1 MGDVNWWLMAL
12 AFVLGLLLTFA
23 MMIRKVTREVPVTH
37 TVSVAA
43 TAAGAAA
50 AGGAAAKVR
59 GVAEKVHGDVR
70 GVAEKVHGDVHAAA
84 EKVHGDVRGAAEK
97 VHGDVHAAAEKVH
110 GDVHAAAEKV
120 HGDVHAAAEKV
131 HDDVHTLA
139 QKVDT
144 VESRGIIEAAPYGSG
159 SIRVTRRR
167 SAPAGYRIKG
177 VKKTGRYYTA
187 ESPDF
192 DAIETELWFLN
203 GESAEKAGF
212 LRWDA
217 KGDNM
222 VGLVEGAG
230 TGAVAAHIASVD
242 AVPAGPYGRGSAK
255 ADVDGSGPAG
265 WTIKGNADSMLYHTT
280 DSQWYGQT
288 IAEVWFADEES
299 ARAAGFLRWD
309 SDSAAG
315 ARAAV
320 ASIEEVPAGPYGKGS
335 ANSGAGGS
343 GPRGWLIKGNADSM
357 LFHGP
362 DSPAYEQT
370 IAEVWF
376 FDEATARAAGF
387 DKWDKNF
394 K

>member
-1 MGDVNWWLMAL
+1 
-12 AFVLGLLLTFA
+12 
-23 MMIRKVTREVPVTH
+23 VPVNH
-37 TVSVAA
+37 TVSA
-43 TAAGAAA
+43 TP

-70 GVAEKVHGDVHAAA
+70 DVAEKVHGDVRDVAEKVHGDVRCAA
-84 EKVHGDVRGAAEK
+84 EKVHGDVRG
-97 VHGDVHAAAEKVH
+97 
-110 GDVHAAAEKV
+110 AAEKV

-177 VKKTGRYYTA
+177 VKKTGRYHTA

-192 DAIETELWFLN
+192 DEIETELWFLN
-203 GESAEKAGF
+203 EESAEKAGF

-217 KGDNM
+217 PDAP
-222 VGLVEGAG
+222 VGKF
-230 TGAVAAHIASVD
+230 ASVD
-242 AVPAGPYGRGSAK
+242 
-255 ADVDGSGPAG
+255 D
-265 WTIKGNADSMLYHTT
+265 
-280 DSQWYGQT
+280 
-288 IAEVWFADEES
+288 
-299 ARAAGFLRWD
+299 
-309 SDSAAG
+309 
-315 ARAAV
+315 
-320 ASIEEVPAGPYGKGS
+320 VPAGPYGKGS
-335 ANSGAGGS
+335 AKTDADGS
-343 GPRGWLIKGNADSM
+343 GPEGWLIKGNADSM

-387 DKWDKNF
+387 DKWDKNV

>member
-110 GDVHAAAEKV
+110 
-120 HGDVHAAAEKV
+120 
-131 HDDVHTLA
+131 DDVHTLA

-144 VESRGIIEAAPYGSG
+144 VESRGIIEVAPYGSG

-167 SAPAGYRIKG
+167 NAPAGYRIKG
-177 VKKTGRYYTA
+177 AEKTRRYHTS

-203 GESAEKAGF
+203 EESAGKAGF

-217 KGDNM
+217 KGDDK

-230 TGAVAAHIASVD
+230 TGAVAAHFASVD
-242 AVPAGPYGRGSAK
+242 DVSAGPYGRGSAK
-255 ADVDGSGPAG
+255 ADVDGSGPA
-265 WTIKGNADSMLYHTT
+265 
-280 DSQWYGQT
+280 
-288 IAEVWFADEES
+288 
-299 ARAAGFLRWD
+299 AAGD
-309 SDSAAG
+309 
-315 ARAAV
+315 
-320 ASIEEVPAGPYGKGS
+320 GKCRNERQTEQRGETDQYRP
-335 ANSGAGGS
+335 GAGQPRASGFRLRFGHFGS
-343 GPRGWLIKGNADSM
+343 VCMEETP
-357 LFHGP
+357 
-362 DSPAYEQT
+362 
-370 IAEVWF
+370 
-376 FDEATARAAGF
+376 
-387 DKWDKNF
+387 
-394 K
+394 

>member
-1 MGDVNWWLMAL
+1 MRDVNWWMMAL
-12 AFVLGLLLTFA
+12 AFALGLLLTFA

-37 TVSVAA
+37 TVSAA
-43 TAAGAAA
+43 TTAAT
-50 AGGAAAKVR
+50 GGAAAKVR
-59 GVAEKVHGDVR
+59 GAAEKVHGDVHAAAKKVHGDVRGAAEKVHGDVR
-70 GVAEKVHGDVHAAA
+70 GAA

-110 GDVHAAAEKV
+110 GDVH
-120 HGDVHAAAEKV
+120 
-131 HDDVHTLA
+131 TLA
-139 QKVDT
+139 QKIDT

-177 VKKTGRYYTA
+177 VEKTRRYHTS
-187 ESPDF
+187 ESPGF
-192 DAIETELWFLN
+192 DEIETELWFLN
-203 GESAEKAGF
+203 DESAEKAGF

-217 KGDNM
+217 
-222 VGLVEGAG
+222 LEAGA
-230 TGAVAAHIASVD
+230 AKFASID
-242 AVPAGPYGRGSAK
+242 DVPAGPFGKGSAK
-255 ADVDGSGPAG
+255 AGADGSGPAG

-280 DSQWYGQT
+280 ESQWYGQT

-299 ARAAGFLRWD
+299 ARVAGFLRWD
-309 SDSAAG
+309 SG
-315 ARAAV
+315 KGREAAV

-335 ANSGAGGS
+335 AKSASGGS